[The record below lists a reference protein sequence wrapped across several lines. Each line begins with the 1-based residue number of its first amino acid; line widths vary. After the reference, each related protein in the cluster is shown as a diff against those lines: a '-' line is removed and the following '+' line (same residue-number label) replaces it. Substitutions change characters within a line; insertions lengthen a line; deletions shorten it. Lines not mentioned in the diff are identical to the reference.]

1 MNNLLLS
8 LLSKK
13 ELQGINIKEFSKNEI
28 IFHEND
34 KCLSIGVVLNG
45 QLDIVSY
52 SYNGDEL
59 VYNSLKKDM
68 IFGNNLLFSSSPF
81 YKGNVVAKENTVVA
95 FIAKNQLIKILRENE
110 KFLEVYLQIQSDFG
124 KHLNNQIK
132 LLSYA
137 SAEERFLYYLYSNN
151 NVITYISIT
160 DLSNKVHLKRE
171 TLSRLITL
179 LEKRHLIRR
188 LNKQIILID

>member
-28 IFHEND
+28 LFHEND

-124 KHLNNQIK
+124 KNLNNQIK

-151 NVITYISIT
+151 KVITYISIT

-171 TLSRLITL
+171 TLSRLITS